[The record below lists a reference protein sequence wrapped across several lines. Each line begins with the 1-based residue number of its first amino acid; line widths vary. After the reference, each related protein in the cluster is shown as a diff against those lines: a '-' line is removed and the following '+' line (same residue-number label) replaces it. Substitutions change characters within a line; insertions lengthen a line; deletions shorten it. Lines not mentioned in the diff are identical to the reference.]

1 MRSSRSY
8 YLDIFLISFAALL
21 LEIGY
26 TRLISFKLFYYYTY
40 LIIGFALLG
49 IGSGGVVVAVSSSI
63 KRIELGRLMSGGSF
77 VAALAAT
84 AGYLVIATIGIDTKA
99 IWSGSAPGTNFARLL
114 VICLALFGNF
124 ITVGVMIASLFGRD
138 PQRIN
143 RLYFADLMGAG
154 LACALVV
161 PILRTLTPPGCICLG
176 ALVLAATGAMRAR
189 VQWPAVA
196 YASSALGALL
206 AVGVVRPELLPDP
219 QTDRLKTI
227 APDTETLFSQW
238 SPVFRID
245 VTEAPG
251 NPAMHVIHHDGLWG
265 SSLHRFDGNL
275 ASLAR
280 FDKDERSFPFRTLG
294 RDPARVL
301 IIGAAGGHEILASL
315 YFRAEHVTA
324 VELNP
329 VTVSL
334 LTNTFADFSGRL
346 HENPRVTLVN
356 DEGRSYLARDRSQYD
371 LIFFVAPDSY
381 SAMNAATAGAFVL
394 SESYL
399 YTVEMI
405 VESLSHLTED
415 GVVCMQFGEFA
426 YDAKPNRTTRYVS
439 TARAA
444 LERMGVADPERHILV
459 TTSPSFI
466 PISTILLKRNAFTG
480 EEIGRFLKNVH
491 AVEGSRPRHAWGT
504 RLDDGPVNTV
514 LSLPSAELPRWYAE
528 YKYNVG
534 PIFDDSPFFWHFA
547 RFGAVVSGFREQA
560 GIIDLEDSIGERV
573 LLMLL
578 AIAALFAATF
588 LLLPFVMIRD
598 VWRALPRKLES
609 AAFFAALGLGFMF
622 FEISMIQ
629 KLTLFLGYPTYSLT
643 VTLMSLLVFTGIG
656 SMTTALYAE
665 RRVAALG
672 ALLACIVGLT
682 VFYQFALDAVT
693 AALLGA
699 PLLARAAAVVVMLAP
714 LGVCLGAF
722 MPIGLAAVS
731 DLTKYK
737 DEYVAWGWAVNGFF
751 SVIGSVLTTIL
762 SMTIGFRAVLL
773 LGLLVYVAAVLLMRR
788 ILRPASALLR

>member
-1 MRSSRSY
+1 
-8 YLDIFLISFAALL
+8 
-21 LEIGY
+21 
-26 TRLISFKLFYYYTY
+26 
-40 LIIGFALLG
+40 
-49 IGSGGVVVAVSSSI
+49 
-63 KRIELGRLMSGGSF
+63 
-77 VAALAAT
+77 
-84 AGYLVIATIGIDTKA
+84 
-99 IWSGSAPGTNFARLL
+99 
-114 VICLALFGNF
+114 
-124 ITVGVMIASLFGRD
+124 
-138 PQRIN
+138 
-143 RLYFADLMGAG
+143 
-154 LACALVV
+154 VV
-161 PILRTLTPPGCICLG
+161 PVLRTFTPPGCICLG
-176 ALVLAATGAMRAR
+176 ALVLALAGALRAR
-189 VQWPAVA
+189 GQWPAVF
-196 YASSALGALL
+196 YASTALASLL
-206 AVGVVRPELLPDP
+206 AVGVLRPGLLPDME
-219 QTDRLKTI
+219 TDALKTI
-227 APDTETLFSQW
+227 APETETLFSRW

-245 VTEAPG
+245 VTGVPD

-265 SSLHRFDGNL
+265 SSIHRFDGDL
-275 ASLAR
+275 ASLSR

-294 RDPARVL
+294 RNPERVL

-315 YFRAEHVTA
+315 YFGAEHVTA

-334 LTNTFADFSGRL
+334 LTTHFADFSGHL
-346 HENPRVTLVN
+346 GQNPRVTLVN
-356 DEGRSYLARDRSQYD
+356 DEGRSYLARDQDRYD

-426 YDAKPNRTTRYVS
+426 YDVKPNRTTRYVS

-444 LERMGVADPERHILV
+444 LERMGAADPARHILV
-459 TTSPSFI
+459 ATSPSFI

-480 EEIGRFLKNVH
+480 DEVARFLKNAH

-504 RLDDGPVNTV
+504 RLDEGAVNTV
-514 LSLPSAELPRWYAE
+514 LSLPSEELPRWYSE
-528 YKYNVG
+528 YRYNVG
-534 PIFDDSPFFWHFA
+534 PIYDDSPFFWHFA
-547 RFGAVVSGFREQA
+547 RFGSVLAGFREQA
-560 GIIDLEDSIGERV
+560 GLIDLEDAIGERV
-573 LLMLL
+573 LLLLL
-578 AIAALFAATF
+578 AIAAFFAAMF
-588 LLLPFVMIRD
+588 LLLPFVLIRD

-643 VTLMSLLVFTGIG
+643 VTLMSLLVFTGVG
-656 SMTTALYAE
+656 SMTSGLYAG
-665 RRVAALG
+665 RRAAALG
-672 ALLACIVGLT
+672 ALLVAILALT
-682 VFYQFALDAVT
+682 LFYQFGIDTVT

-699 PLLARAAAVVVMLAP
+699 PLLARAAVVIVMLAP
-714 LGVCLGAF
+714 LGICLGAF

-731 DLTKYK
+731 ELTTYK

-773 LGLLVYVAAVLLMRR
+773 LGLLVYVGAVLLMRR
-788 ILRPASALLR
+788 ILRPV